1 MCATKESCSKKE
13 QTRRMAPSPD
23 HQHHRPRRR
32 NTTVHSD
39 FHDWA
44 GYPDENESRSKR
56 RTFHRKFLK
65 SSVVIILMCL
75 SLLHVSSGLG
85 TLQNHHLSSRHR
97 SFANQATTLP
107 RKPVCLLHLPIHS
120 STQRFS
126 SSKLY
131 ESRQS
136 SSLDSRQLT
145 QAQPLIIATLTQQT
159 ESLRQTLN
167 EIDSSDTEQDPD
179 AFRRPIAIMTDML
192 TKYANWIST
201 DPSSTLKLKAC
212 EIIDAAFR
220 NVTNRCFAK
229 PYRLA
234 KLNLGMEVLQ
244 LQLHSRVGAISS
256 EKVNGNGADVDGNF
270 CIPLE
275 APYNS
280 VPRGTWLKVLRALTS
295 NDIISSRSSSILKAI
310 TSSDDE
316 RWITPSNAAFR
327 VLQRLVTG
335 KGVRNTQQMAL
346 DERDFNMVLHAYA
359 ALPHNQMHC
368 AHRVMA
374 LQVRTAHAPPLSVVA
389 YSILLK
395 AYGRWKDVKNV
406 EMSIL
411 HAQRNHVVPDIV
423 MANTVIDAYVNCG
436 DVDKAREI
444 FQIMTDE
451 SDAKGDA
458 YWPLLRPNSRTFNT
472 ILKGMAETGDVSES
486 MKLSK
491 VIESKG
497 LWDHVTTNTLV
508 KAAVTAGEFE
518 TAEDVLSMHTT
529 SFSVDTAN
537 GRHMNHPNIEAY
549 TELINGYAKAGRL
562 DKALGMLQLMRKREV
577 EPNEYTYTCIVGALA
592 RSNKIRQAKKMIE
605 YALNLNLPRKKLT
618 PIYNAFISG
627 LLSDNESDNTE
638 GQSSQAANVAEALS
652 MLQEMQDLNIRP
664 NVVTVSV
671 VIDGLGR
678 CNPPRCDDARGLVQ
692 HLEFTLRPK
701 SRTGYSHSDVSARG
715 ISLSNKK
722 IATALIRAYG
732 RGNDVES
739 AITAFRRIAVPD
751 VVALNTLIDACCR
764 CDQLKVAL
772 ELFGKYVSFE
782 RWETDNHT
790 KGNADDIAIRPDV
803 VTYTTLISSLLQ
815 LKSKSATKRAI
826 RMYRDMKQTWMISP
840 DTFLVDTIL
849 STMISSG
856 SVAFNDDEI
865 RFILTVLRDG
875 ECLDWEGRQ
884 YERRKRAVRAIL
896 VGCSSEVWKNDE
908 FAYGLMNE
916 YPQDPL
922 FKKKGWN
929 EIDSGFRL
937 WGSSD
942 DKFAEQAEKASVD
955 SFLASKGW
963 NDMDSG
969 FRIL

>member
-1 MCATKESCSKKE
+1 
-13 QTRRMAPSPD
+13 MALSLD

-32 NTTVHSD
+32 NTLIHSGLYD
-39 FHDWA
+39 STEDRDEH
-44 GYPDENESRSKR
+44 ENESRSKG
-56 RTFHRKFLK
+56 RTSHHRVLK
-65 SSVVIILMCL
+65 SSAVIILMCL

-85 TLQNHHLSSRHR
+85 TLQNHKLSSRHI
-97 SFANQATTLP
+97 SFANKATTLP
-107 RKPVCLLHLPIHS
+107 PQKSLSSHS
-120 STQRFS
+120 STRRFS
-126 SSKLY
+126 SSKLHA
-131 ESRQS
+131 SRQS
-136 SSLDSRQLT
+136 SSLDSRQMT
-145 QAQPLIIATLTQQT
+145 KSQPPIITTLNQQT
-159 ESLRQTLN
+159 EALRQSLDGIGSSDFDQDPEASLR
-167 EIDSSDTEQDPD
+167 
-179 AFRRPIAIMTDML
+179 PITIMTEML
-192 TKYANWIST
+192 ISYANWIST
-201 DPSSTLKLKAC
+201 DPSSTFKLKAC

-229 PYRLA
+229 PYRLS
-234 KLNLGMEVLQ
+234 KVNLGMEVLQ
-244 LQLHSRVGAISS
+244 LQLHSCVGAPLNGSS
-256 EKVNGNGADVDGNF
+256 EIVNGNGDDVDRNVL
-270 CIPLE
+270 IPLE

-280 VPRGTWLKVLRALTS
+280 IPRGTWLKVLRALTS
-295 NDIISSRSSSILKAI
+295 NDINSSRSSSTLRSVKAI

-316 RWITPSNAAFR
+316 QWITPSNAAFR
-327 VLQRLVTG
+327 ILQRLVTG
-335 KGVRNTQQMAL
+335 KGVRTAQQMAL

-359 ALPHNQMHC
+359 ALSQNQMHS

-374 LQVRTAHAPPLSVVA
+374 LQERTTHAPPLSAVA

-395 AYGRWKDVKNV
+395 AYGRWKDIKNV

-411 HAQRNHVVPDIV
+411 HAQRNSVVPDIV
-423 MANTVIDAYVNCG
+423 MANTVVDAYVNCG

-444 FQIMTDE
+444 FQIMTEE

-472 ILKGMAETGDVSES
+472 ILKGMAEIGDVNEA
-486 MKLSK
+486 MELSK
-491 VIESKG
+491 IVESKG
-497 LWDHVTTNTLV
+497 LWDHITTNTLV
-508 KAAVTAGEFE
+508 KAAVTAEEFE
-518 TAEDVLSMHTT
+518 MAEDILSMHTA

-537 GRHMNHPNIEAY
+537 GRHVNHPNIEAY
-549 TELINGYAKAGRL
+549 TELVNGYAKAGHL
-562 DKALGMLQLMRKREV
+562 DKGLGMMQLMRKRGV

-592 RSNKIRQAKKMIE
+592 RSNKVRQAKKMIE

-627 LLSDNESDNTE
+627 LLSDNWSDNVE
-638 GQSSQAANVAEALS
+638 GQASHAASVIDALS

-678 CNPPRCDDARGLVQ
+678 CNPPRCNDAKDLVQ
-692 HLEFTLRPK
+692 HLEFTSRPK
-701 SRTGYSHSDVSARG
+701 SGTGYTRPDVNARG
-715 ISLSNKK
+715 ISLSNRK

-739 AITAFRRIAVPD
+739 AMKAFRRISVPD

-764 CDQLKVAL
+764 CDQLKIAL
-772 ELFGKYVSFE
+772 EVFGKYVSFE
-782 RWETDNHT
+782 RWNSDIPTIDS
-790 KGNADDIAIRPDV
+790 ADDIAIKPDV

-815 LKSKSATKRAI
+815 LKSKAATKRAI
-826 RMYRDMKQTWMISP
+826 KMYRDMKQTWMIYP

-849 STMISSG
+849 SAMISSG
-856 SVAFNDDEI
+856 PIGFNDDDV
-865 RFILTVLRDG
+865 RFTLTVLRDG
-875 ECLDWEGRQ
+875 EFLEWEGRQ

-916 YPQDPL
+916 DTEDPL

-937 WGSSD
+937 WGSGD
-942 DKFAEQAEKASVD
+942 GNFAEQEENTSVD

-963 NDMDSG
+963 NDMNSG
-969 FRIL
+969 FRLL